1 MDDLEGEIFS
11 YTAAAAQDGTV
22 QVTARN
28 EIESPVDVHALDATL
43 TRDGRSVRGLPQGTA
58 LPHDGL
64 RPGESVTF
72 QVRPETAL
80 DAQSPP
86 EVTFDLSGVT
96 VNADA
101 EAVWNAILDRSTTEY
116 YRLVT
121 VRALPS
127 LFQAPATGSADT
139 KIDAILVEFES
150 GATGEL
156 TADTSSAQV
165 RVDYPVDDVVLGR
178 PVDNAYRYTVTVM
191 RHNGVQERD
200 PQPREQHASLFYVSV
215 VR

>member
-1 MDDLEGEIFS
+1 
-11 YTAAAAQDGTV
+11 
-22 QVTARN
+22 
-28 EIESPVDVHALDATL
+28 
-43 TRDGRSVRGLPQGTA
+43 
-58 LPHDGL
+58 
-64 RPGESVTF
+64 
-72 QVRPETAL
+72 L